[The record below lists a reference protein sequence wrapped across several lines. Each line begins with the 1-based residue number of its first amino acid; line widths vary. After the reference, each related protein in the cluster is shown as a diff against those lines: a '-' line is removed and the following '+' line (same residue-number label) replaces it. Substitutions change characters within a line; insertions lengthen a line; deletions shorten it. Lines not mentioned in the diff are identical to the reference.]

1 MAMISPSASTVRLL
15 HEHSVS
21 TRRNVTTMTIAW
33 RHHQYSPPRTD
44 TAYSHPDRCHTMC
57 TRTCIGMRR
66 LPAVQ
71 QVRVFLIACN
81 DVVVVL
87 RSFKISDQVALVRVQ
102 GLAHPRFSRNV
113 VDSRRARIPGLA
125 TGSLHTDS
133 QPSMGLADKASLPQ
147 SPRTI
152 TLTRQML
159 RSTSIP
165 SCRSPG
171 CNSLAS
177 PSTRPHMQR
186 QDSRLRPCPRRS
198 LASHASS
205 AGSSTASWERQGVP
219 VVKLTTAVLVLLP
232 LTLALTLAGYHLLV
246 RDYA

>member
-1 MAMISPSASTVRLL
+1 M
-15 HEHSVS
+15 
-21 TRRNVTTMTIAW
+21 
-33 RHHQYSPPRTD
+33 
-44 TAYSHPDRCHTMC
+44 
-57 TRTCIGMRR
+57 
-66 LPAVQ
+66 
-71 QVRVFLIACN
+71 
-81 DVVVVL
+81 
-87 RSFKISDQVALVRVQ
+87 RVQ
-102 GLAHPRFSRNV
+102 GLAHPTFTRNV
-113 VDSRRARIPGLA
+113 VDSRRARIPGQA
-125 TGSLHTDS
+125 TGSLRTDS
-133 QPSMGLADKASLPQ
+133 QPSMSVADRASLPQ
-147 SPRTI
+147 SPRAI
-152 TLTRQML
+152 TQTRQTL
-159 RSTSIP
+159 LSTSIP

-171 CNSLAS
+171 CKSLDS